1 MRRFAA
7 LGAVLLASAGSWWLW
22 NRLGWPRG
30 DDAGQQ
36 GLRND
41 SAIFFATLLS
51 AVGLAGFAGLLARSR
66 RSRFSADDEAPWMV
80 ETAEKPFVPRPDL
93 VSAAVRSLPGTVALV
108 GAGGFGKTT
117 LAQAICRLPEIRERF
132 RGGVLWVTVGEKPS
146 AADLTGH
153 LEFLAQ
159 VISGERQEFSDPG
172 RASFRLGQL
181 LDARPPVLLVID
193 DVWTAEHL
201 APFLQGG
208 RKCSRVVT
216 TRVPRLLPTGT
227 PQIEVG
233 EMSTVQAEQLLG
245 HWIGSGDA
253 AVGPLIQSAA
263 RWPLLLSLIGAAVA
277 DVVGQGTPV
286 RDAVKAHLT
295 LLQELGPTSL
305 DEMSRDAFRGRLVA
319 GTIEASL
326 GRLDPEHRQRCR
338 ELSIFREDDRIPSA
352 VIRMVWAGSAGL
364 SAAASRAVLS
374 RLAALSLVSVH
385 EGTYVRLHDVVRSY
399 LRRQLTGDAEPALHA
414 GLLEQARAGAKADE
428 GWWHLPDDYD
438 YLRRNL
444 TYHLAAAGAA
454 DELSALV
461 QDLRWVRFRVRL
473 DGPVAAESD
482 LRTVPAL
489 ATESIARALAA
500 RAHLAIPLPNCAD
513 TTSPLLNVLEPG
525 TDTGSLI
532 RDREAG
538 CLMPLWPS
546 PTDGSS
552 STRTLVGHTAI
563 ISALVIATDGSWLA
577 SADHDAVVRVWDT
590 ETGAP
595 RLALTGDTHYLE
607 DVAASPDGDWIASGG
622 YDRNLRIWDATLG
635 TVRQVLR
642 GHRETI
648 AAVHAL
654 SDGRLLTGSHDG
666 TVRVWHPA
674 SGSSASVYRAYGRLD
689 QIRRRLARIWG
700 KRLPSR
706 AVNALAV
713 APGGGWIAV
722 GSWYSHIHLVDLG
735 DHRVRGIFTD
745 HSRLK
750 RRGPWGESW
759 AGPIEAVAISPCG
772 RWAVSCTSNVGVI
785 LIWDTTTLRTMRRL
799 YHGDQG
805 INSVAI
811 SPDGSLI
818 VTGGWDKTAKVWDA
832 ATGALRHTL
841 DGHTGGVTCAAFL
854 PDGRRVVTGSA
865 DRTLRIWDLTA
876 TGTSRDDS
884 GDGGYAL
891 GVHPRGDWVAAGDII
906 RLRDVTTGAILRQL
920 EEGHANE
927 LSPVVVW
934 DQGQRLAAVDPRY
947 FADVWDTGTG
957 RHLGTL
963 GPEIESLAATNQVII
978 TGGYDGYLRLW
989 DSQLLTETHAWQ
1001 GHQDRIS
1008 SLALAPDGS
1017 WFASSGHDAS
1027 VRVWDTG
1034 TAAALATCTGHTE
1047 WVNALIVSP
1056 TARWLAS
1063 SDDEGVIRLWRMPSG
1078 EAWHVLRGHTT
1089 MVRTL
1094 AITQDDALIVSGSW
1108 DRTAR
1113 VWDVATGTTVHVLT
1127 GHTEQIE
1134 VVAIS
1139 PDGSLVATGGWD
1151 HTVRV
1156 WDLRT
1161 GRCVAGVTVNER
1173 VTGCAWV
1180 PGRSALAATTPSAT
1194 YLWSYLPPLK

>member
-22 NRLGWPRG
+22 NRFGWPRG
-30 DDAGQQ
+30 EDAGQQ

-41 SAIFFATLLS
+41 TAIFFATLLS
-51 AVGLAGFAGLLARSR
+51 AVGLAGLAGLLARSR
-66 RSRFSADDEAPWMV
+66 RSLVSAGDGAPWMV
-80 ETAEKPFVPRPDL
+80 ETAEQPFVPRPDL
-93 VSAAVRSLPGTVALV
+93 VSAVVRSLPGTVALV

-132 RGGVLWVTVGEKPS
+132 RGGVLWVTVGENPS

-181 LDARPPVLLVID
+181 LDARPSVLLVID

-208 RKCSRVVT
+208 RKCSRLVT

-227 PQIEVG
+227 QQIEVG
-233 EMSTVQAEQLLG
+233 EMSTVQAERLLG

-277 DVVGQGTPV
+277 DVVGQGTAV
-286 RDAVKAHLT
+286 RDAVKAHCS
-295 LLQELGPTSL
+295 LLQEFGPTGL

-319 GTIEASL
+319 GTMEASL
-326 GRLDPEHRQRCR
+326 GRLDLEHRQRCR
-338 ELSIFREDDRIPSA
+338 ELSIFREDDRVPLA
-352 VIRMVWAGSAGL
+352 VIRMLWAGSAGL
-364 SAAASRAVLS
+364 SAAASGAILS
-374 RLAALSLVSVH
+374 RLAALSLLSIH

-399 LRRQLTGDAEPALHA
+399 LRQQLTDDAEPALHA
-414 GLLEQARAGAKADE
+414 GLLEQARVGEEADE
-428 GWWHLPDDYD
+428 GWWQLPDDHD

-444 TYHLAAAGAA
+444 TYHLAAAGAV

-482 LRTVPAL
+482 LRTIPAP

-500 RAHLAIPLPNCAD
+500 RAHLAIPLSNCAD

-525 TDTGSLI
+525 TDTASLI

-546 PTDGSS
+546 PADGSS

-563 ISALVIATDGSWLA
+563 ISALVMAADGKWFA
-577 SADHDAVVRVWDT
+577 SADHDSMVRVWDT

-595 RLALTGDTHYLE
+595 RLALTGDTHYLQ
-607 DVAASPDGDWIASGG
+607 DVAISPDGDWIASGG
-622 YDRNLRIWDATLG
+622 YDRNLRVWDATLG

-642 GHRETI
+642 GHKETI
-648 AAVHAL
+648 SAIHAL
-654 SDGRLLTGSHDG
+654 PDGRVLTGSDDG
-666 TVRVWHPA
+666 TVRAWHPP
-674 SGSSASVYRAYGRLD
+674 SGSSAGIYREYGRLD
-689 QIRRRLARIWG
+689 QILRRLARLRG

-722 GSWYSHIHLVDLG
+722 GSWYSHIHIVDLR
-735 DHRVRGIFTD
+735 DHRVRGTFTD

-750 RRGPWGESW
+750 RHGPWGESW
-759 AGPIEAVAISPCG
+759 AGPVEAVAISPCG
-772 RWAVSCTSNVGVI
+772 GWAASCTGNVGVI
-785 LIWDTTTLRTMRRL
+785 LIWDTVTLRTTRRI
-799 YHGDQG
+799 YHGEQG
-805 INSVAI
+805 INCVAI

-818 VTGGWDKTAKVWDA
+818 ITGGRDNIAKIWDA

-841 DGHTGGVTCAAFL
+841 DGHTSGVTCAAFL
-854 PDGRRVVTGSA
+854 PDGQRVVTGSA
-865 DRTLRIWDLTA
+865 DRTLRIWNLTA
-876 TGTSRDDS
+876 TGTARDDS

-891 GVHPRGDWVAAGDII
+891 GVHPRGDWVAAGDVI
-906 RLRDVTTGAILRQL
+906 RLRDVTTGAVLRQL
-920 EEGHANE
+920 NGAGGE
-927 LSPVVVW
+927 LRPVAVW
-934 DQGQRLAAVDPRY
+934 GQGQRLGAVGPGCV
-947 FADVWDTGTG
+947 ADVWNTDTG

-963 GPEIESLAATNQVII
+963 RPEIESLAATDQVII
-978 TGGYDGYLRLW
+978 TGGFDGYLRLW
-989 DSQLLTETHAWQ
+989 DPQRLTETRAWQ
-1001 GHQDRIS
+1001 GHQDRIG

-1017 WFASSGHDAS
+1017 WFASSGHDS
-1027 VRVWDTG
+1027 QVRVWDTG
-1034 TAAALATCTGHTE
+1034 TGAPLATYTGHTK
-1047 WVNALIVSP
+1047 WVGALVVASA
-1056 TARWLAS
+1056 ARWLAS

-1078 EAWHVLRGHTT
+1078 GAWHVLRGHTS

-1094 AITQDDALIVSGSW
+1094 AITQDDGLIVSGSW
-1108 DRTAR
+1108 DHTAR
-1113 VWDVATGTTVHVLT
+1113 VWDVATGATVHVLT
-1127 GHTEQIE
+1127 GHTEPIE

-1156 WDLRT
+1156 WELRT

-1180 PGRSALAATTPSAT
+1180 PERSALAATTPSAT
-1194 YLWSYLPPLK
+1194 YLWSYLPPLE